1 MSYIVNT
8 KKEKK
13 MGRKLLLVIVLVA
26 FSMNIGAQTK
36 GTLTVNVTTQ
46 TVPVI
51 ATPSSANNG
60 PTGGRGVSRSY
71 APQNILAIWV
81 EDSNGKFVKTLLVNA
96 RRYNFYLTA
105 WQSVTSAAESRFNSV
120 DAITGATNMNHGTRS
135 CTWDGTD
142 YNGKLVADGTYK
154 VCMELTE
161 SNSTGNSTSFTITKG
176 SKPVELKPESNTNF
190 TAITLKWNPTV
201 PTTSRN

>member
-1 MSYIVNT
+1 M
-8 KKEKK
+8 KK
-13 MGRKLLLVIVLVA
+13 GVLLIIVLAV
-26 FSMNIGAQTK
+26 FSMKIGAQTK

-46 TVPVI
+46 TAAI
-51 ATPSSANNG
+51 TATPGSTGSG

-96 RRYNFYLTA
+96 RRYNYYLTA

-142 YNGKLVADGTYK
+142 FNGKLVADGTYK

-161 SNSTGNSTSFTITKG
+161 SNSTGNSASFLITKG
-176 SKPVELKPESNTNF
+176 NKPSELKPEPKSNF
-190 TAITLKWNPTV
+190 TSISLKWNPTV
-201 PTTSRN
+201 STTSMN